1 MRRERRAIGTAGLC
15 MGLLLGGCAAIQQ
28 SQAIDTERALA
39 ASGFQMKMA
48 DTPQK
53 LASVQTLPQR
63 KLFPQNID
71 GEVRYVYADA
81 RYCKCVYAGSQKSY
95 QNYAKLEEQEEIAE
109 TNEMNATMNWGAW
122 GPWGPWWY

>member
-1 MRRERRAIGTAGLC
+1 MRREVRTIVWTGLAAA
-15 MGLLLGGCAAIQQ
+15 LLFGGCAAIRQGE
-28 SQAIDTERALA
+28 AIDTERALA

-53 LASVQTLPQR
+53 VQQVQSLPQR

-71 GEVRYVYADA
+71 GDVRYVYADA
-81 RYCKCVYAGSQKSY
+81 TYCKCVYAGSQKSY
-95 QNYAKLEEQEEIAE
+95 QNYAKLQEQEEIAQDR
-109 TNEMNATMNWGAW
+109 EMAATNWGPW